1 MLVKAITESVQAKP
15 KDQLRFITCGSVDD
29 GKSTLIGRLLHDSK
43 MIYHDQMTALE
54 RDSAKHG
61 TTGREIDFAL
71 LVDGLEAEREQ
82 GITIDVA
89 YRFFAT
95 ERRSFMVADTPGH
108 EQYTRNMATGA
119 SNAQLAI
126 ILIDA
131 RKGVLV
137 QTKRHS
143 FICSLLG
150 IRHLVLAVNKIDL
163 VHYSKESFDRIV
175 ADYVAFASDLGFES
189 IVPIPI
195 SARYGDNVVDRSGNT
210 HWYDGPCLLGQLES
224 IDIRCD
230 SSGQAFRFPVQWV
243 NRPDLDF
250 RGYAGSV
257 ASGSISVGDDIVVAA
272 SGRTT
277 RVRRIVTQDGDLS
290 CAEAGDAITITIED
304 EIDIGRGD
312 LLARPTERPELAD
325 QFAAHLIWMDE
336 DQLVVGRNYIL
347 RIGSQTIAGSITA
360 INHRIDVNTREHLS
374 AGTLGLNEIGFCN
387 ISTTRPAAFDPY
399 EANRKTG
406 SFIVIDRYTNR
417 TVAAGMIACPLRR
430 ATNVAWQ
437 PVAVGR
443 KERADLKNQ
452 KPCIIWFTGLSGAGK
467 STIANIVDQKLFA
480 MSRHAMLLDG
490 DNLRHGLNADLSFS
504 EVDRMENIRRA
515 GEAAKLMADS
525 GLIVICSFISPHR
538 SERDMVRSLVSKEEF
553 VEVFVDT
560 PIEECARRD
569 PKGLYS
575 KAKSGKIKNFTGIDA
590 SYEAPIRPEIHLRTM
605 EQTPEQMAQAVIDVL
620 MARAILG
627 R

>member
-1 MLVKAITESVQAKP
+1 MLSKPTTEPVQAKP

-43 MIYHDQMTALE
+43 MIYQDQLTALE

-95 ERRSFMVADTPGH
+95 ERRAFVVADTPGH

-163 VHYSKESFDRIV
+163 VKYDKEIFDRIF
-175 ADYVAFASDLGFES
+175 ADYVAFAAGLGFTS

-195 SARYGDNVVDRSGNT
+195 SARYGDNVVNCSGNT
-210 HWYDGPCLLGQLES
+210 RWYDGPCLLGHLES
-224 IDIRCD
+224 IDIRSD
-230 SSGQAFRFPVQWV
+230 SASQAFRFPVQWV
-243 NRPDLDF
+243 NRPNLDF

-272 SGRTT
+272 SGRIA
-277 RVRRIVTQDGDLS
+277 RIGRIVTQAGDLP
-290 CAEAGDAITITIED
+290 CAEAGDAITITLED

-325 QFAAHLIWMDE
+325 SFAAHLIWMDE
-336 DQLVVGRNYIL
+336 DPLVVGRNYIL
-347 RIGSQTIAGSITA
+347 RIGSQTTAGSITA
-360 INHRIDVNTREHLS
+360 IKHRIDVNTREHL
-374 AGTLGLNEIGFCN
+374 AARTLSFNEIGFCN
-387 ISTTRPAAFDPY
+387 VSTALPAAFDPY
-399 EANRKTG
+399 EVNRKTG
-406 SFIVIDRYTNR
+406 SFIVIDRHTNR

-430 ATNVAWQ
+430 ASNIAWQ

-443 KERADLKNQ
+443 KERAAIKNQ

-480 MSRHAMLLDG
+480 MSRHAILLDG
-490 DNLRHGLNADLSFS
+490 DNLRHGLNADLGFS
-504 EVDRMENIRRA
+504 EADRAENIRRV
-515 GEAAKLMADS
+515 GEVAKLIADG
-525 GLIVICSFISPHR
+525 GLIVICSFISPYR
-538 SERDMVRSLVSKEEF
+538 AERDMVRSLVSKEEF
-553 VEVFVDT
+553 IEVFVDT

-575 KAKSGKIKNFTGIDA
+575 KVKSGQIKNFTGIDA
-590 SYEAPIRPEIHLRTM
+590 CYEAPIRPEIHLRTM
-605 EQTPEQMAQAVIDVL
+605 EQTPEQLAEAVVDVL
-620 MARAILG
+620 MARAILDG
-627 R
+627 

>member
-1 MLVKAITESVQAKP
+1 MLAKPITESVQAKP

-43 MIYHDQMTALE
+43 MIYQDQMTALE

-163 VHYSKESFDRIV
+163 VNYSKETFDRIV
-175 ADYVAFASDLGFES
+175 ADYVAFAADLGFDT

-195 SARYGDNVVDRSGNT
+195 SARYGDNVVNRSCNT
-210 HWYDGPCLLGQLES
+210 RWHDGPCLLGQLES
-224 IDIRCD
+224 IRICSD
-230 SSGQAFRFPVQWV
+230 SSRQAFRFPVQWV

-257 ASGSISVGDDIVVAA
+257 ASGSISVGDEIVVAA
-272 SGRTT
+272 SGRTA
-277 RVRRIVTQDGDLS
+277 RVRRIVTQGGDLP
-290 CAEAGDAITITIED
+290 CAEAGDAITLTLEN
-304 EIDIGRGD
+304 EIDISRGD
-312 LLARPTERPELAD
+312 LLACPTERPELAD

-336 DQLVVGRNYIL
+336 DQLAVGRNYIL
-347 RIGSQTIAGSITA
+347 RIGSQTTAGSITA
-360 INHRIDVNTREHLS
+360 INYRIDVNTREHL
-374 AGTLGLNEIGFCN
+374 AARTLGLNEIGFCN
-387 ISTTRPAAFDPY
+387 VSTALPAAFDPY
-399 EANRKTG
+399 GINRKTG

-430 ATNVAWQ
+430 AANIAWQ
-437 PVAVGR
+437 PLAVGR
-443 KERADLKNQ
+443 KERATLKNQ

-490 DNLRHGLNADLSFS
+490 DNLRHGLSADLGFS
-504 EVDRMENIRRA
+504 ATDRMENIRRT
-515 GEAAKLMADS
+515 GEVAKLMADS

-538 SERDMVRSLVSKEEF
+538 AERDMVRSLVGKEEF

-590 SYEAPIRPEIHLRTM
+590 SYEAPTRPEIHLRTV

-620 MARAILG
+620 AARDILG
-627 R
+627 G

>member
-1 MLVKAITESVQAKP
+1 MLSKPTTEPVQAKP

-29 GKSTLIGRLLHDSK
+29 GKSTLTGRLLHDSK
-43 MIYHDQMTALE
+43 MIYKDQLTALE

-71 LVDGLEAEREQ
+71 LVDGLEAEQEQ

-119 SNAQLAI
+119 SSAQLAI

-163 VHYSKESFDRIV
+163 VEYNKEIFDRIF
-175 ADYVAFASDLGFES
+175 ADYVAFAAGLGFAS

-195 SARYGDNVVDRSGNT
+195 SARYGDNVVNCSGNT
-210 HWYDGPCLLGQLES
+210 QWYDGPCLLGHLES
-224 IDIRCD
+224 IDIRSD
-230 SSGQAFRFPVQWV
+230 SATQAFRFPVQWV
-243 NRPDLDF
+243 NRPNLDF

-272 SGRTT
+272 SGRTA
-277 RVRRIVTQDGDLS
+277 RIRQIVTQAGDLPR
-290 CAEAGDAITITIED
+290 AEAGDAITITLED

-336 DQLVVGRNYIL
+336 DPLVVGRGYIL
-347 RIGSQTIAGSITA
+347 RIGSQTTAGSITA
-360 INHRIDVNTREHLS
+360 IKHRIDVNTRKHLT
-374 AGTLGLNEIGFCN
+374 ARTLSLNEIGFCDV
-387 ISTTRPAAFDPY
+387 STALPAAFDPY
-399 EANRKTG
+399 EVNRKTG
-406 SFIVIDRYTNR
+406 SFIVIDRHTNR

-430 ATNVAWQ
+430 AASIAWQ

-443 KERADLKNQ
+443 KERAALKNQ

-467 STIANIVDQKLFA
+467 STIASIVDQKLFA
-480 MSRHAMLLDG
+480 MSRHAILLDG
-490 DNLRHGLNADLSFS
+490 DDLRHGLNADLGFS
-504 EVDRMENIRRA
+504 EADRVENIRRV
-515 GEAAKLMADS
+515 GEVAKLIADG
-525 GLIVICSFISPHR
+525 GLIVICSFISPYR
-538 SERDMVRSLVSKEEF
+538 TERDMVRSLVSEEEF
-553 VEVFVDT
+553 IEVFVDT

-575 KAKSGKIKNFTGIDA
+575 KVKSGQIKNFTGIDA

-605 EQTPEQMAQAVIDVL
+605 EQTPEKLAEDVVGVL

-627 R
+627 G